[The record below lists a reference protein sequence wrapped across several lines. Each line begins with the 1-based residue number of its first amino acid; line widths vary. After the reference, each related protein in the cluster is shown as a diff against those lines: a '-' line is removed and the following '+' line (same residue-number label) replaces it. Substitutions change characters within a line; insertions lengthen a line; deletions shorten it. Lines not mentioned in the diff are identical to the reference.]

1 MKLTLNAARTLSLIS
16 ASVAICVLTPLAV
29 GAQTTG
35 AVSAPAGS
43 APALIPLRNFFKT
56 PEKSYFRLSPDGKY
70 LSYMQPWAE
79 AGAGAANPTRK
90 NIFIQAIDASGK
102 PVGEAKRLTSE
113 TARDVANYSWKS
125 SGHIL
130 FAKDFGGDENF
141 HVVSVGI
148 DGGLG
153 GGTVKDL
160 TPYAGVRAEMV
171 DDLIND
177 DAHILVQHNQ
187 RDKKVFDVY
196 KINVK
201 TGASELVAK
210 NPGNITSWVTDHA
223 GKVRA
228 AGTSDGVNTSL
239 LYRATEKD
247 EFKPVVTTNFRE
259 SVDPLFFT
267 FDNKRMYVNSNRGRD
282 KKAIVELDLVTAK
295 EGKVLFEHPDVDA
308 GSMAFSQERKVLT
321 EINYVTAK
329 PERKVLDAATVAL
342 YKALEA
348 KLPGYEIG
356 LQSHTKDEK
365 RWIVS
370 ASNDRTEGARYLYD
384 AKSGALSKLADIN
397 SSIKESQMA
406 FMKPVSYKSRDGL
419 TINGYLTLPQGK
431 DAKNLP
437 VVINPHGGPW
447 ARDVWGY
454 NSEVQF
460 LANRGYAVLQMNFR
474 GSTGYGRKFWEASFR
489 QWGRTMQDDITDG
502 VQWLIKEGIA
512 DPKRVA
518 IYGGSYGG
526 YATLAGVTLTPD
538 LYAAAVDYVGV
549 SNMFTFMKTIPPYW
563 EPLRDMFYEMVGN
576 PEKDKDFLQAV
587 SPIFLAEKIKT
598 PLFVAQGANDPRVNK
613 AESEQIVDALKKRGV
628 AVEYMLKENEGHG
641 FRNQENQFEFYEAME
656 KFLAKH
662 LKG

>member
-1 MKLTLNAARTLSLIS
+1 MKLISIGVCAFSMIGTSTALCLLAPLNVT
-16 ASVAICVLTPLAV
+16 
-29 GAQTTG
+29 AQTTA
-35 AVSAPAGS
+35 AVNVPSTS

-56 PEKSYFRLSPDGKY
+56 PERSYFRLSPDGRY
-70 LSYMQPWAE
+70 LSYMQPWSQDAV
-79 AGAGAANPTRK
+79 GAAAAAPTRK
-90 NIFIQAIDASGK
+90 NIYVQAIDASGK

-148 DGGLG
+148 DGSNE
-153 GGTVKDL
+153 KDL

-171 DDLIND
+171 DDLRDD

-196 KINVK
+196 KINVG
-201 TGASELVAK
+201 TGASEMVAK

-228 AGTSDGVNTSL
+228 AATSDGVNTSL

-247 EFKPVVTTNFRE
+247 QFKPVVTTNFRE

-282 KKAIVELDLVTAK
+282 KKAIVELDLATAK
-295 EGKVLFEHPDVDA
+295 EGKVLFEHPEVDA
-308 GSMAFSQERKVLT
+308 GGLAFSQERKVLT
-321 EINYVTAK
+321 EVNYVTAK

-342 YKALEA
+342 YKTLEA
-348 KLPGYEIG
+348 KFRGYEIG
-356 LQSHTKDEK
+356 LQSHTRDEK

-384 AKSGALSKLADIN
+384 AKTGALSKLADIN
-397 SSIKESQMA
+397 SSITESQMA
-406 FMKPVSYKSRDGL
+406 FMKPVSYTSRDGL
-419 TINGYLTLPQGK
+419 TINGYLTLPAGK
-431 DAKNLP
+431 EAKNLP

-454 NSEVQF
+454 NPEVQF
-460 LANRGYAVLQMNFR
+460 LASRGYAVLQMNFR

-489 QWGRTMQDDITDG
+489 QWGRAMQDDITDG

-563 EPLRDMFYEMVGN
+563 EPMRDMFYEMVGN

-587 SPIFLAEKIKT
+587 SPIFLAGKIKS

-613 AESEQIVDALKKRGV
+613 AESEQIVEALKRRGV
-628 AVEYMLKENEGHG
+628 AVEYMLKEDEGHG

-656 KFLAKH
+656 RFLAKH
-662 LKG
+662 LQG